1 MIRRSTLAVALSWL
15 ISGLYEETAGRE
27 GVNQH
32 PDTFSSDTGCYI
44 RKQTQKKNTWI
55 AMFTRPFLRYVVAR
69 WPNAMARIAWLCHH
83 YLAIVDRSEQVATIV
98 HPWAC
103 KYSLIDCSRFFMDAR
118 TNSHVIFLCLYF
130 FVISFNIGLFPG
142 NHFNPICTVRV
153 RSGVYLSRAASAAE
167 HCQTVL
173 SSISIKCKKII

>member
-1 MIRRSTLAVALSWL
+1 
-15 ISGLYEETAGRE
+15 
-27 GVNQH
+27 
-32 PDTFSSDTGCYI
+32 
-44 RKQTQKKNTWI
+44 
-55 AMFTRPFLRYVVAR
+55 MFTRPFLRYVVAR

-142 NHFNPICTVRV
+142 NHFNPICPVRV
-153 RSGVYLSRAASAAE
+153 RSGVYLSRAASAVKLYY
-167 HCQTVL
+167 QLYLLSVKNNLVL
-173 SSISIKCKKII
+173 CKKLWVLFYLLLYHLFTY